1 MSPQVTRIRWARQP
15 GARRF
20 KKFCPASRPARA
32 MTSSRLV
39 TALNLC
45 ESRVSGDSR
54 WGVRADFGVG
64 CLRGL
69 PAWLGEADLVGE
81 YYGLKAIAEV
91 EFAEQPVD
99 VRFDRRFA
107 DNELAG
113 NLAIG
118 EAAGDECEDFAFA
131 VGQLFEFGGRCS

>member
-1 MSPQVTRIRWARQP
+1 MP
-15 GARRF
+15 
-20 KKFCPASRPARA
+20 
-32 MTSSRLV
+32 SSRLV

-69 PAWLGEADLVGE
+69 PAWLYEADLVGE

-107 DNELAG
+107 DDKLVG
-113 NLAIG
+113 DLG
-118 EAAGDECEDFAFA
+118 VRKAAGEEGQDLTLA
-131 VGQLFEFGGRCS
+131 VGQLLELGG